1 MSSQGY
7 LLTTGLIA
15 SFLRYFETVQIYDSS
30 IGAWRMGFSICRSRL
45 IFLAEKCLV
54 ATADSSYVDTIRVW
68 NIAAEAYLTIPSNH
82 SNDIDEL
89 VFESRNLTE
98 RGCFEA

>member
-1 MSSQGY
+1 
-7 LLTTGLIA
+7 
-15 SFLRYFETVQIYDSS
+15 
-30 IGAWRMGFSICRSRL
+30 MGFSICRSRL
-45 IFLAEKCLV
+45 IFLADKCLV

-98 RGCFEA
+98 RGCFEAFFIRRTTQLSDYGHINCL